1 MLLNVG
7 GLGGT
12 LHWAAAAINQSYH
25 PSPIPQS
32 LSPSPSP
39 STLVPA
45 AGNLPICHKAQ
56 AIMSRRRAC
65 KCCQR
70 HVAAA
75 IAIRCAP
82 VHVQG
87 PVNGCAM
94 AITAKPSNLKR
105 HTPWRPGPA
114 SPAIRCPSLRNGP
127 PAGKARSLACARMHT
142 LDSQSRE
149 RVTTGSCCARL
160 GQWLAECRLPQAHNR
175 VSPPSLAKSARRMRS
190 CLT

>member
-1 MLLNVG
+1 MNVG

-12 LHWAAAAINQSYH
+12 LHWAAAINQSYH
-25 PSPIPQS
+25 PSPIPI
-32 LSPSPSP
+32 PSPSP

-142 LDSQSRE
+142 LDSQSRDDRE
-149 RVTTGSCCARL
+149 LLCAAGPMASRVPPATSP
-160 GQWLAECRLPQAHNR
+160 QQSQSLPPWQ
-175 VSPPSLAKSARRMRS
+175 SLRGE
-190 CLT
+190 